1 MNYPIGLDPY
11 IARQHLLHHT
21 YSPLIS
27 VQSSR
32 HADVVFQSL
41 VGNSDV
47 STLEVLRAYGN
58 NAKLTVPNQSFKI
71 TNTQLITKTYPSFP
85 VRFELSLPELLSV
98 MLASKRNLVSE
109 LIPTFPQHQLNQLFS
124 ISSLELLLKHTA
136 RESTPEKELYL
147 NYFNK
152 IITSNNIVPFDT
164 FNHPISQIFV
174 IDYENDTIESLRNMI
189 VEFRNF
195 NFPKYFQI
203 DDLLIHV
210 FILFDSNRISAT
222 EIATLQSKIKSNL
235 NTFST
240 AISIVSPD
248 ANAESS
254 DSFKISLNENSTIDE
269 DLQRISLQQSSS
281 NPTNDVLVPKT
292 IDSILRTKLYEYI
305 NKFLIPHMQQK
316 IRIWDDQMLQPKK
329 SITGRFFSASKKF
342 FNNNNSDS
350 NLSSL
355 TSSNLSNSFNYHENY
370 YYKLSPEQT
379 IRKLADWSLILKD
392 FKYAYSTYELI
403 KKDYTNDKAWVYVA
417 STQEMC
423 IVSLLLA
430 QTQQISTVS
439 TPPDKNTLRKIR
451 HDIIEPYI
459 DNLSYT
465 FKSRLNLKTYSL
477 KTLTI
482 VIELL
487 LCMCL
492 SFNISWWWND
502 LIEKYML
509 NCINEFDTHLSS
521 TNQNSQVIRAI
532 LYERLGYSTGKCIYL
547 NDENK
552 NMIDLNQMTP
562 IGYEPKPP
570 TPIVREGEEVVEGL
584 YINPHKLYSSANNA
598 VIGLTRFRKSAI
610 WYLLSLKEWLILKNY
625 PQIEFLLNNLRLTF
639 NSTHISDELWYDR
652 HDLLLGFIKRCLRE
666 IRATAETD
674 NREQIL
680 SEAKYL

>member
-1 MNYPIGLDPY
+1 
-11 IARQHLLHHT
+11 
-21 YSPLIS
+21 
-27 VQSSR
+27 
-32 HADVVFQSL
+32 

-281 NPTNDVLVPKT
+281 NPTNDVLVPK
-292 IDSILRTKLYEYI
+292 
-305 NKFLIPHMQQK
+305 
-316 IRIWDDQMLQPKK
+316 
-329 SITGRFFSASKKF
+329 
-342 FNNNNSDS
+342 
-350 NLSSL
+350 LS
-355 TSSNLSNSFNYHENY
+355 TPFY
-370 YYKLSPEQT
+370 
-379 IRKLADWSLILKD
+379 
-392 FKYAYSTYELI
+392 
-403 KKDYTNDKAWVYVA
+403 
-417 STQEMC
+417 
-423 IVSLLLA
+423 A
-430 QTQQISTVS
+430 QT
-439 TPPDKNTLRKIR
+439 LRV
-451 HDIIEPYI
+451 H
-459 DNLSYT
+459 
-465 FKSRLNLKTYSL
+465 
-477 KTLTI
+477 
-482 VIELL
+482 
-487 LCMCL
+487 
-492 SFNISWWWND
+492 
-502 LIEKYML
+502 
-509 NCINEFDTHLSS
+509 
-521 TNQNSQVIRAI
+521 
-532 LYERLGYSTGKCIYL
+532 
-547 NDENK
+547 
-552 NMIDLNQMTP
+552 
-562 IGYEPKPP
+562 
-570 TPIVREGEEVVEGL
+570 
-584 YINPHKLYSSANNA
+584 
-598 VIGLTRFRKSAI
+598 
-610 WYLLSLKEWLILKNY
+610 
-625 PQIEFLLNNLRLTF
+625 
-639 NSTHISDELWYDR
+639 
-652 HDLLLGFIKRCLRE
+652 
-666 IRATAETD
+666 
-674 NREQIL
+674 
-680 SEAKYL
+680 